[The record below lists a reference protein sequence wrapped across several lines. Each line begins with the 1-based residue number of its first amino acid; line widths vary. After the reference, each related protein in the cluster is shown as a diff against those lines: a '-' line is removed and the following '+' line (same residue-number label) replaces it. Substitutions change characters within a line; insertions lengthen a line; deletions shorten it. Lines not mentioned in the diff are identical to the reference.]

1 MADVQEWLD
10 GKYPKEI
17 RSSITDLDISR
28 QGLEGNLKL
37 EGFSKLEILTCHSN
51 KLTGLNLSEAI
62 QLEEI
67 DCSNNLLTDVIF
79 SLQGPKNLTRIYL
92 NNNNFPLQGL
102 NRFRNFVN
110 LEHLAIGNDNEK
122 KIKQGIYNRFY
133 GSLKPLKSLTNL
145 ECLDI
150 EGTDVDSGLEYLP
163 IQNLKEFCCAAI
175 RKKAKVEN
183 IKNTLDLS
191 EEEAKSAEKE
201 ISKYK
206 INKVRNFQLRCL

>member
-1 MADVQEWLD
+1 MANVQEWLD
-10 GKYPKEI
+10 EKYPKEV
-17 RSSITDLDISR
+17 RSSIIDLDISR
-28 QGLEGNLKL
+28 QELEGNLKL

-79 SLQGPKNLTRIYL
+79 SLQGPKNLT
-92 NNNNFPLQGL
+92 
-102 NRFRNFVN
+102 
-110 LEHLAIGNDNEK
+110 
-122 KIKQGIYNRFY
+122 
-133 GSLKPLKSLTNL
+133 NL

-163 IQNLKEFCCAAI
+163 TQNLKEFCCAAI
-175 RKKAKVEN
+175 RKRAKVEN

-191 EEEAKSAEKE
+191 EEEAKSAEKK
-201 ISKYK
+201 ISEHK
-206 INKVRNFQLRCL
+206 INKIRNFQLCCL